1 MKLRKLFLLLAVAG
15 ISALAQ
21 SKELEDD
28 CNCPDQRKEKEF
40 AKIMK
45 EIQDDDELNLK
56 PDTAARFRGGDS
68 LLHVYMQSRIINPA
82 KNLQDSVK
90 YSAPINTM
98 NENMNHFQF
107 RINIAMRFL
116 TLIMLSSSIGSA
128 AMLFCTSCSFKTSI

>member
-90 YSAPINTM
+90 YSV
-98 NENMNHFQF
+98 
-107 RINIAMRFL
+107 L
-116 TLIMLSSSIGSA
+116 TLFYVERNA
-128 AMLFCTSCSFKTSI
+128 AYLDSRLRQHHAS